1 MTTPYHEN
9 TNRLPADSMAA
20 LHQLVEDHI
29 GDLFTALS
37 IVVLQGDETR
47 LEAAWG
53 QVNPSKSDAPATP
66 DTLFDLASVSKTF
79 TMTAF
84 LALVNAGKVRLD
96 TPVRHR

>member
-47 LEAAWG
+47 LASPCNVFGRALTD
-53 QVNPSKSDAPATP
+53 VRALAPIRGGETITVAK
-66 DTLFDLASVSKTF
+66 L
-79 TMTAF
+79 
-84 LALVNAGKVRLD
+84 G
-96 TPVRHR
+96 